1 MDFKV
6 LGEKIKKRRIEK
18 SLSEEELGKCIR
30 KPKEYVERF
39 ENGEPI
45 LTIKQ
50 LDKICTRLDITIE
63 EILDIEPVELK
74 SEDKL
79 TQEIFDIFKK
89 LSPKDK
95 QTFYKLVEVISMTK
109 E

>member
-18 SLSEEELGKCIR
+18 SLSEEELGKSIR

-39 ENGEPI
+39 EKGEPI
-45 LTIKQ
+45 LTINQ

-63 EILDIEPVELK
+63 EILDIESVELK
-74 SEDKL
+74 SKDKL
-79 TQEIFDIFKK
+79 TQEIFDIFKS
-89 LSPKDK
+89 LSPEGK
-95 QTFYKLVEVISMTK
+95 
-109 E
+109 